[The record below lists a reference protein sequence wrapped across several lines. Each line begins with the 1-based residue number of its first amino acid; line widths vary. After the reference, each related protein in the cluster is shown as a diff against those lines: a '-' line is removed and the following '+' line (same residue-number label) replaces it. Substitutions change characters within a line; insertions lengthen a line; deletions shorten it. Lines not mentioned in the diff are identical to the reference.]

1 MAAKRAREA
10 EVVLVVRVKMS
21 GGVKDVDQAKHL
33 ARVVV
38 ESGSFAAAGLEG
50 PGTHEYGEEE
60 SEDIITLESVEVATV
75 NFATMS

>member
-1 MAAKRAREA
+1 MVEKKARVA

-21 GGVKDVDQAKHL
+21 GGLKNIDQARHL
-33 ARVVV
+33 ARQVV

-60 SEDIITLESVEVATV
+60 SEDMITLESIESTTI